1 MARIFGLCLFSFPAE
16 GFFFFF
22 FLIKNLVSTDVHR
35 MGQGEMQV
43 IKRRRV
49 QMIAANYLAAFEA
62 VCAK

>member
-16 GFFFFF
+16 VFLFF